1 MPEKTQ
7 KFDFKNYD
15 FKRSLLLCGP
25 TGTWKTWKAEK
36 ELLQKFLEKCED
48 KNSPLNTYTITDAY
62 FKQMVKS
69 NLLVLRSPDEWQT
82 SIKMFP
88 LEVMLRCKVL
98 LYDDIWVSDTSDAY
112 LRDLTFVLDER
123 IRKGLPIIVTTNLTK
138 DEMIKKLNERIV
150 SRLLYNTDVVV
161 FKWDDRRLA
170 TTKYF
175 EA

>member
-7 KFDFKNYD
+7 KFNFETYD

-36 ELLQKFLEKCED
+36 ELLKKFEDQFDEK
-48 KNSPLNTYTITDAY
+48 SPLHTYTVTDAY

-82 SIKMFP
+82 SIAMFP
-88 LEVMLRCKVL
+88 LEVMLKCKVL

-123 IRKGLPIIVTTNLTK
+123 IRKGLPTIVTTNLTK

-161 FKWDDRRLA
+161 FKWEDKRMA
-170 TTKYF
+170 TTRYF
-175 EA
+175 DA